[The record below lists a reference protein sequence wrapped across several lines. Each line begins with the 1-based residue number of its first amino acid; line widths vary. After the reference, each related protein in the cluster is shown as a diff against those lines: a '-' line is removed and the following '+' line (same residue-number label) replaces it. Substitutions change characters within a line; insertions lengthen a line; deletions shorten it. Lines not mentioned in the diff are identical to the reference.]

1 MNVKVLLGLF
11 LLMAQVPKNDPTGVW
26 QAETGSKYSMKL
38 TGSDVKVTIVPNS
51 NPRYLE
57 YQVTLSLEKDETGNV
72 VDVNTYKGTG
82 FFVAKM
88 QTGKECKV
96 ETEWRFTVV
105 QASRIFGSATNVVVD
120 SNTCEVKEKDL
131 VRLDLKRVE

>member
-1 MNVKVLLGLF
+1 MNLKVLLGLF
-11 LLMAQVPKNDPTGVW
+11 LLMGQVPKNDPTGVW

-51 NPRYLE
+51 NPKYLD
-57 YQVTLSLEKDETGNV
+57 YQVNLTLEKDEAGTV
-72 VDVNTYKGTG
+72 TDVNTYKGTG
-82 FFVAKM
+82 YFVAKM

-105 QASRIFGSATNVVVD
+105 QATRIFGSATNVTVD
-120 SNTCEVKEKDL
+120 SNTCEVKQKDL
-131 VRLDLKRVE
+131 VRLDLKKVE